1 MEADI
6 RMSDIET
13 PPAEDFRGPKRYRI
27 QCRCL
32 RCGKP
37 YSYVTAKI
45 SDYDRPCPRKRCKQ
59 AAVDEQVERAAR
71 NMAAIIVSQ
80 RPPGHIGDS
89 VIVKA
94 VDATAQI
101 VMEDHKMTDLQDN
114 LRTGD
119 MAAPKLP
126 PAQQKL
132 ADGFFGGQA
141 VAERNGVSS
150 RQMQALGRRAMAG
163 AFRNMS
169 VNPQIAVPGKKGES
183 PLTLVRTEQ
192 LQDTRRR

>member
-1 MEADI
+1 
-6 RMSDIET
+6 
-13 PPAEDFRGPKRYRI
+13 
-27 QCRCL
+27 
-32 RCGKP
+32 
-37 YSYVTAKI
+37 
-45 SDYDRPCPRKRCKQ
+45 
-59 AAVDEQVERAAR
+59 
-71 NMAAIIVSQ
+71 MAAIIESR

-119 MAAPKLP
+119 VAAPKLP

-150 RQMQALGRRAMAG
+150 GQMQALGRRAMAG

-183 PLTLVRTEQ
+183 PLTLVRTER
-192 LQDTRRR
+192 LRDERR